1 MKYKISYLS
10 NCNKVKITN
19 ELFLQFKKWEIE
31 GVDISKSFSDE
42 LKLQDNEWIN
52 NTRRYYSH
60 NTSFGNFDSYIA
72 TLNLHCIND
81 LPSFTELVIH
91 RETLSAISAI
101 LSQCA
106 FTQRRRFLKHFYYG
120 LSYEEIALQESVNR
134 NTVRRSVKKIKALIK
149 SMNIL

>member
-1 MKYKISYLS
+1 MKYRISYLS

-31 GVDISKSFSDE
+31 GVALSKSFSDE

-72 TLNLHCIND
+72 ALNLHCIND
-81 LPSFTELVIH
+81 LPSTTELAIR
-91 RETLSAISAI
+91 RETISIISSI
-101 LSQCA
+101 LSKCSYI
-106 FTQRRRFLKHFYYG
+106 QRRRFLKHFYYG
-120 LSYEEIALQESVNR
+120 LSYDEIASQENVNK
-134 NTVRRSVKKIKALIK
+134 NTVRRSIKKVKDLIK
-149 SMNIL
+149 NMNIL